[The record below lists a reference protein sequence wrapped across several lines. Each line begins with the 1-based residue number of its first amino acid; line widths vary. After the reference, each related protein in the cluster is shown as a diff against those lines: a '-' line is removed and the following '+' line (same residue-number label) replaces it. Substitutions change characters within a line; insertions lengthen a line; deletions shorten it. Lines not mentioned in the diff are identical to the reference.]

1 MEWAAPE
8 YFWMLVGLPLVVGL
22 FVWAQRKRREA
33 YAHGWIPEGVR
44 PTLRWRRN
52 VQAAVVTVAGALLVL
67 GLARPRVGGAEREVE
82 QRGLDLVIALDLS
95 RSMQAEDIAPTRL
108 GRARSEL
115 RDVLNQLAGD
125 RVGFVVFAGTG
136 LLQAPLTTDY
146 AALRSLLDAA
156 NPASMP
162 TPGSNLEGALQAA
175 TTALN
180 AADAPTNPNAT
191 PRAQAVLVVSD
202 GEFHDGQVEAAR
214 AQATSNDIALY
225 AAGIGTEDGARI
237 PIHNQRGTRTNWLR
251 SDDGSVVTTRLNNET
266 LRALPTGP
274 GRYYELGPATG
285 SLSAFVDDLRG
296 LERSLIGV
304 ERFEA
309 YYEGFWIP
317 LALALALLLVD
328 AAWDPARPAFATKS
342 ANA

>member
-8 YFWMLVGLPLVVGL
+8 YIWMLIGLPVVAGL

-33 YAHGWIPEGVR
+33 HAHGWIPEDIR

-52 VQAAVVTVAGALLVL
+52 VQAAVVTVAVALIVM
-67 GLARPRVGGAEREVE
+67 GLARPRMGGAEREVE
-82 QRGLDLVIALDLS
+82 QRSLDLVVALDLS

-125 RVGFVVFAGTG
+125 RVGLVVFAGTG
-136 LLQAPLTTDY
+136 VLQAPLTTDY

-156 NPASMP
+156 DPRSMP

-214 AQATSNDIALY
+214 AQATSNDVALY
-225 AAGIGTEDGARI
+225 TAGVGTERGARI
-237 PIHNQRGTRTNWLR
+237 PIYNERGTRTDWMRTN
-251 SDDGSVVTTRLNNET
+251 DGSVVTTRLNASA
-266 LRALPTGP
+266 LRTLPTGP
-274 GRYYELGPATG
+274 GRYYELGPTTG

-317 LALALALLLVD
+317 LVLALGLLLAD
-328 AAWDPARPAFATKS
+328 AAWDPARPAFATNS
-342 ANA
+342 ATT